1 MIARYEWR
9 LRQPKKTISTG
20 NSLGSRTILFIAAV
34 CLLLGWLVYHYIARP
49 NWISELPP
57 VVAEAVGLIEAASIL
72 TAIIVFVIVLW
83 RVQRRKRLAAKS
95 ITTEDL
101 YSLSPEAF
109 EQYVADLFRKKDI
122 PLVKRMRNA
131 GCKSIVFSI
140 ENASPEILKAMNK
153 KMRIDRVVDHCEAL
167 QDGGI
172 TPFTSIIF
180 GYPQETPETIKMTL
194 DLCERANIFPSVGF
208 LQPLPS
214 TPIYD
219 WAVRQG
225 FIEDE
230 LAYLMQAGDRQDFHI
245 NLTKIPTDE
254 FIDTVVSS
262 MEDLAKKMG
271 LEFDNPLKTGV
282 YQKSKRTTAA

>member
-1 MIARYEWR
+1 
-9 LRQPKKTISTG
+9 
-20 NSLGSRTILFIAAV
+20 
-34 CLLLGWLVYHYIARP
+34 
-49 NWISELPP
+49 
-57 VVAEAVGLIEAASIL
+57 
-72 TAIIVFVIVLW
+72 
-83 RVQRRKRLAAKS
+83 
-95 ITTEDL
+95 
-101 YSLSPEAF
+101 
-109 EQYVADLFRKKDI
+109 
-122 PLVKRMRNA
+122 
-131 GCKSIVFSI
+131 
-140 ENASPEILKAMNK
+140 
-153 KMRIDRVVDHCEAL
+153 
-167 QDGGI
+167 
-172 TPFTSIIF
+172 
-180 GYPQETPETIKMTL
+180 MTL

-245 NLTKIPTDE
+245 NLTKMPTDE